1 MISRG
6 SVSLRPFLTLLLAL
20 LLWSGNAY
28 AAGFPPAMI
37 RDASRAVKM
46 LVTEGNGARM
56 GQGTGFFV
64 TPDGLMLTN
73 YHVVEGNRTVK
84 IWDEKNLYDIVRIV
98 AFDKNADVAL
108 LETNYPKSSVRHL
121 PLRKD
126 VVELGEPIMVLGYP
140 RAFQLGDSITVTKGD
155 ISSIRK
161 VGDDTLVQFTAFV
174 AGGSSGSP
182 IIDEKGRVAG
192 IVTSELTLGQG
203 MFLGLSAPSIQ
214 RYIAAHMP
222 KAEELI
228 VDLPPPPPVVRTPA
242 SPAAVREL
250 PSDTSAMVKEAQ
262 ELLNALGYDAGTEDG
277 VYGPRTSAAVK
288 AFQRVKKLRRDGH
301 VTKKLLDLLREEKRA
316 SDEARAAAIGREIQA
331 LTENAMRGNPDAQRE
346 LGLLYREGRRVPP
359 DYSKAAGWLR
369 MAALNGDVVAQTAL
383 ASMYRYGL
391 GVPLDRVKAVSWMT
405 AAAELGHAPAQLA
418 LGEMFA
424 GAFGVPLDRKR
435 AFAWYRNAAEQG
447 YAPAQLALADA
458 FEHGIG
464 TPPDR
469 RQAILWFMMAA
480 EQGDENARNALRR
493 LRGR

>member
-1 MISRG
+1 MS
-6 SVSLRPFLTLLLAL
+6 LLLAL
-20 LLWSGNAY
+20 LLWGGSAH
-28 AAGFPPAMI
+28 AVGFSPAMI

-46 LVTEGNGARM
+46 LVTEGNGDRM

-73 YHVVEGNRTVK
+73 YHVVEGNRTIK

-203 MFLGLSAPSIQ
+203 MFLGLSAPSIL
-214 RYIAAHMP
+214 RYVGEHLP
-222 KAEELI
+222 KVEELI
-228 VDLPPPPPVVRTPA
+228 VDLPPPPVVRTPA
-242 SPAAVREL
+242 PPAAPRE
-250 PSDTSAMVKEAQ
+250 PPVDTSAMVKEAQ
-262 ELLNALGYDAGTEDG
+262 ELLNALGYDAGAADG

-316 SDEARAAAIGREIQA
+316 SDEARAAAIAREVQT
-331 LTENAMRGNPDAQRE
+331 LTENAMRGSPDAMRE

-359 DYSKAAGWLR
+359 DYAKAAGWLR
-369 MAALNGDVVAQTAL
+369 MAALHGDVRAQTAL

-391 GVPLDRVKAVSWMT
+391 GVPLDRVKSASWMT
-405 AAAELGHAPAQLA
+405 AAAELGHAPAQHA

-424 GAFGVPLDRKR
+424 TAFGLPLDRKR
-435 AFAWYRNAAEQG
+435 AFAWYRSAAEQG
-447 YAPAQLALADA
+447 YAPAQHALGEA
-458 FEHGIG
+458 FERGVG
-464 TPPDR
+464 TPPDG
-469 RQAILWFMMAA
+469 RQALLWYGRAA
-480 EQGDENARNALRR
+480 EQGNEDARKALAR

>member
-1 MISRG
+1 
-6 SVSLRPFLTLLLAL
+6 
-20 LLWSGNAY
+20 
-28 AAGFPPAMI
+28 MI
-37 RDASRAVKM
+37 RDASRAVRM
-46 LVTEGNGARM
+46 LVTEGNGDRM

-73 YHVVEGNRTVK
+73 YHVVEGNRTIK

-203 MFLGLSAPSIQ
+203 MFLGLSAPSIL
-214 RYIAAHMP
+214 RYVGEHLP
-222 KAEELI
+222 KVEELV
-228 VDLPPPPPVVRTPA
+228 VDLPPAAPVVRTPA
-242 SPAAVREL
+242 PPAAPREP

-288 AFQRVKKLRRDGH
+288 AVQRVKRLRRDGH

-316 SDEARAAAIGREIQA
+316 SDETRAAATAREVQT
-331 LTENAMRGNPDAQRE
+331 LTENAMRGSPDAMRE

-359 DYSKAAGWLR
+359 DYAKAAGWLR
-369 MAALNGDVVAQTAL
+369 MAALHGDVRAQTAL

-391 GVPLDRVKAVSWMT
+391 GVPPDRIKSASWMT
-405 AAAELGHAPAQLA
+405 AAAELGHAPAQHA

-424 GAFGVPLDRKR
+424 GAIGVPLDRKR
-435 AFAWYRNAAEQG
+435 AFAWYRSAAEQG
-447 YAPAQLALADA
+447 YAPAQHALGEA
-458 FEHGIG
+458 FERGVG
-464 TPPDR
+464 TPPDG
-469 RQAILWFMMAA
+469 RQALLWYGRAA
-480 EQGDENARNALRR
+480 EQGNEDARKALAR

>member
-1 MISRG
+1 
-6 SVSLRPFLTLLLAL
+6 
-20 LLWSGNAY
+20 
-28 AAGFPPAMI
+28 MI

-46 LVTEGNGARM
+46 LVTEGNGDRM

-73 YHVVEGNRTVK
+73 YHVVEGNRTIK

-242 SPAAVREL
+242 PPATPREPL
-250 PSDTSAMVKEAQ
+250 VDTSAMVKEAQ
-262 ELLNALGYDAGTEDG
+262 ELLNALGYDAGAEDG
-277 VYGPRTSAAVK
+277 VHDPRTSAAVK

-316 SDEARAAAIGREIQA
+316 SDEARAAAIAREVQT
-331 LTENAMRGNPDAQRE
+331 LTENAMRGSPDAMRE

-359 DYSKAAGWLR
+359 DYAKAAGWLR
-369 MAALNGDVVAQTAL
+369 MAALHGDVRAQTAL

-391 GVPLDRVKAVSWMT
+391 GVPPDRIKSASWMT
-405 AAAELGHAPAQLA
+405 AAAELGHAPAQHA

-424 GAFGVPLDRKR
+424 GAIGVPLDRKR
-435 AFAWYRNAAEQG
+435 AFAWYRSAAEQG
-447 YAPAQLALADA
+447 YAPAQHALGEA
-458 FEHGIG
+458 FERGVG
-464 TPPDR
+464 TPPDG
-469 RQAILWFMMAA
+469 RQAILWYGRAA
-480 EQGDENARNALRR
+480 EQGNEDARKALAR

>member
-1 MISRG
+1 MMSRG
-6 SVSLRPFLTLLLAL
+6 SASLRLVSALFLAL
-20 LLWSGNAY
+20 LVWSGNAH

-37 RDASRAVKM
+37 RDVSRAVKM
-46 LVTEGNGARM
+46 LVTEGNGKRM

-73 YHVVEGNRTVK
+73 YHVVEGNRTIK

-108 LETNYPKSSVRHL
+108 LETNYPKSSLRCL

-161 VGDDTLVQFTAFV
+161 DGDDMFVQFTAFV

-214 RYIAAHMP
+214 RYLGEHLQ
-222 KAEELI
+222 KVEELI

-242 SPAAVREL
+242 PTAAPREPPL
-250 PSDTSAMVKEAQ
+250 DVSSMVKEAQ
-262 ELLNALGYDAGTEDG
+262 ELLNALGYGAGSADG
-277 VYGPRTSAAVK
+277 VYGPKTSAAVK
-288 AFQRVKKLRRDGH
+288 AFQRANKLRRDGQ
-301 VTKKLLDLLREEKRA
+301 VTKRLVERLREEKRKA
-316 SDEARAAAIGREIQA
+316 DGARAAAVGREIQA

-346 LGLLYREGRRVPP
+346 LGLLYRAGKRVPP

-369 MAALNGDVVAQTAL
+369 MAALHGDVVAQMTL

-391 GVPLDRVKAVSWMT
+391 GVPPDRTKCASWMT
-405 AAAELGHAPAQLA
+405 AAAELGHAPAQHA

-424 GAFGVPLDRKR
+424 TAFGVPLDRKR
-435 AFAWYRNAAEQG
+435 AFEWSLRAAEQG
-447 YAPAQLALADA
+447 YAPAQYALGEM
-458 FEHGIG
+458 FEHGVG
-464 TPPDR
+464 TPPDK
-469 RQAILWFMMAA
+469 RQALIWYGLAA
-480 EQGDENARNALRR
+480 QQGVENAKSALVR
-493 LRGR
+493 LRSR